1 VKTASELGQT
11 ENSAGAGGTPVV
23 PLLLAT
29 WFGCGYSP
37 VAPGT
42 VGSAGAVAAAI
53 LVVNVGGWP
62 PWTLGLL
69 ALVLLAPSIVAASA
83 TARHYGR
90 KDPQQVVIDEVLGQ
104 WITLAALSSWS
115 WTGVGMAF
123 ALFRLFDI
131 WKPFP
136 VRRLEALP
144 GGVGIIA
151 DDLMAGLYGALV
163 LLVVGCFNLY

>member
-1 VKTASELGQT
+1 MRKPEGGETA
-11 ENSAGAGGTPVV
+11 PIV

-42 VGSAGAVAAAI
+42 VGSAGAVVAAM
-53 LVVNVGGWP
+53 LVVNVAGWP
-62 PWTLGLL
+62 TWTLAVL
-69 ALVLLAPSIVAASA
+69 ALLLLAPSIVAASA

-104 WITLAALSSWS
+104 WITLAALTSWS
-115 WTGVGMAF
+115 SAGIGLAF
-123 ALFRLFDI
+123 LLFRLFDI

-136 VRRLEALP
+136 VRQLEALP